1 MSPIYLPPKIE
12 IVETIGTPEYYAEGA
27 TFRDQG
33 EVMTGIYYTERMIGG
48 ATTRVEVLRIH
59 FGRARWIESFE
70 RVVRAIRA
78 GSH

>member
-1 MSPIYLPPKIE
+1 
-12 IVETIGTPEYYAEGA
+12 
-27 TFRDQG
+27 
-33 EVMTGIYYTERMIGG
+33 MTGIYYTERMIGG

-59 FGRARWIESFE
+59 FGRARWLESFE